1 MLQQNLTLSKPFYIL
16 LQAIKLVYLNFTNTM
31 KKILVLFLSVF
42 LFVSC
47 DFIFKK
53 EEKTE
58 PVFPA
63 KENVVLGSDLDSNG
77 CAISAGYRWSEL
89 RNDCIRVFEE
99 GFRLNPTNIEEGNP
113 EENELE
119 DNDVSGFVVFNEEKS
134 KAEIF
139 LPYQEKSLLLT
150 EKSPSGLYADQ
161 NWELDTRKDWQ
172 LKKGGIVKYTAAKA
186 IDLKITGSD
195 QVDDE

>member
-1 MLQQNLTLSKPFYIL
+1 MKTI
-16 LQAIKLVYLNFTNTM
+16 IYLF
-31 KKILVLFLSVF
+31 FSVF
-42 LFVSC
+42 LFSSC

-53 EEKTE
+53 DEKSE
-58 PVFPA
+58 PVFPV

-77 CAISAGYRWSEL
+77 CAISAGYRWSVL

-119 DNDVSGFVVFNEEKS
+119 DNDVSGFVIFNSEKT

-139 LPYQEKSLLLT
+139 LPYQEKSVLLN
-150 EKSPSGLYADQ
+150 EKATTGIYSDQ
-161 NWELDTRKDWQ
+161 NWELDTRKDWE
-172 LKKGGIVKYTAAKA
+172 LKQQDVLKFTAAKA
-186 IDLKITGSD
+186 VDLKITGSD

>member
-1 MLQQNLTLSKPFYIL
+1 M
-16 LQAIKLVYLNFTNTM
+16 VYLNFIYTM
-31 KKILVLFLSVF
+31 KTIIYLFFSVF
-42 LFVSC
+42 LFSSC
-47 DFIFKK
+47 DYIFKK
-53 EEKTE
+53 EEKSE

-63 KENVVLGSDLDSNG
+63 KENVILGSDIDENG
-77 CAISAGYRWSEL
+77 CVASAGYRWSEL

-99 GFRLNPTNIEEGNP
+99 GFRLNPVNVEEGNP

-119 DNDVSGFVVFNEEKS
+119 DNDVSGFVVFNSDKS

-139 LPYQEKSLLLT
+139 MAHQEKTIVLD
-150 EKSPSGLYADQ
+150 EKSAPGLYGDK

-172 LKKGGIVKYTAAKA
+172 LKHQGVLKFTAAKA
-186 IDLKITGSD
+186 IDLKVTGSD

>member
-1 MLQQNLTLSKPFYIL
+1 MKTI
-16 LQAIKLVYLNFTNTM
+16 IYLF
-31 KKILVLFLSVF
+31 FSVF
-42 LFVSC
+42 LFSSC

-53 EEKTE
+53 DEKSE

-63 KENVVLGSDLDSNG
+63 KEKVVLGSDLDSNG

-99 GFRLNPTNIEEGNP
+99 GFRLNPINIEEGNP

-119 DNDVSGFVVFNEEKS
+119 DNDVSGFVVFNSEKT

-139 LPYQEKSLLLT
+139 LPYQEKSILLN
-150 EKSPSGLYADQ
+150 EKATTGIYGNE
-161 NWELDTRKDWQ
+161 NWELDTRKDWE
-172 LKKGGIVKYTAAKA
+172 LKHRGVLKFTAAKA
-186 IDLKITGSD
+186 VDLKITGSD
-195 QVDDE
+195 QIDDE